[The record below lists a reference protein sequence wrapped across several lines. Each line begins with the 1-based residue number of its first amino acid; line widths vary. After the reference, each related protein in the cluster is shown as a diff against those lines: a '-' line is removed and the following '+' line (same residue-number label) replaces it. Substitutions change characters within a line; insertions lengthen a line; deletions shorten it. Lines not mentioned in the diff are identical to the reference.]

1 MPLTGDSPVRPTDD
15 MAVVVGDEP
24 YPVRRLTVREV
35 IAFAEASDPDDV
47 GRILDAALGAV
58 PADVVSSMDDGT
70 LRSLVRYVLTGS
82 GDTSGHPAT
91 TDPVDD
97 VYDRVACFAL
107 AYGTDPDAVLDKPWL
122 DVLYWADAASRQNT
136 QAVEQAAVMDAIAL
150 RNPAYFIERAER
162 EHRARDKRTPDEI
175 FASVVACESRGWN

>member
-1 MPLTGDSPVRPTDD
+1 MPRTGDNPVRPTDD
-15 MAVVVGDEP
+15 MAVVVGDES

-47 GRILDAALGAV
+47 GRILDAALGDV
-58 PADVVSSMDDGT
+58 PADIVCGMDDET

-82 GDTSGHPAT
+82 SVSAGHGAT

-97 VYDRVACFAL
+97 VYDRVT
-107 AYGTDPDAVLDKPWL
+107 AYAMAYATDPDTVLDRPWL